1 MIGAAIWVGSKWLL
15 AFPKALVTPTLLS
28 QQPFF
33 HGAAEAPT
41 LLNHTYSSQS
51 PKEKHTYSTKEKHLK
66 KKKQIQNKEKQIH
79 LKKNT
84 PTLLNRSFPHIPF
97 APSPLALSCS
107 QKVLQDLGSDHQPIL
122 QAVVFSPVFRPNKP
136 SPSFN
141 SQKARWDDFT
151 FYFDSHSFSAEEYS
165 SLSLSSPAALFTS
178 LTLNVVKFSI
188 PFRRIKRC
196 SKAWWSAEAEE
207 AIIERR
213 KAFAA
218 AHRSDKIDRLTS
230 PLPDVLRLSSP
241 KLRNGRQLAL
251 FSRLNLTLNLCTLP
265 FVLSLAHLPPLL
277 TSQTVPLPGSVFDL
291 FQCSVL
297 LKEFIVSEIYLKPL
311 PP

>member
-1 MIGAAIWVGSKWLL
+1 MDSRINSFSPSIITSFRNLFILGDINCHHPLWDSKGTSDPPEEEVFDWMIFSD
-15 AFPKALVTPTLLS
+15 LLS
-28 QQPFF
+28 FNDPD
-33 HGAAEAPT
+33 
-41 LLNHTYSSQS
+41 
-51 PKEKHTYSTKEKHLK
+51 
-66 KKKQIQNKEKQIH
+66 
-79 LKKNT
+79 T
-84 PTLLNRSFPHIPF
+84 PTLLNRSFPHILF

-188 PFRRIKRC
+188 PFGRIKRC

-207 AIIERR
+207 AVIERR

-277 TSQTVPLPGSVFDL
+277 TSQTVPLPGSVFGL